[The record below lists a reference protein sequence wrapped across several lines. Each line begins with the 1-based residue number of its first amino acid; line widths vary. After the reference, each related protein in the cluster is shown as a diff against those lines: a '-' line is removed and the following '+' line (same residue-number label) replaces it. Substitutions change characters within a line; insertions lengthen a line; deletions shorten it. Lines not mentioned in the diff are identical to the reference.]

1 MTVTEY
7 DCALC
12 EMTRYAP
19 ELVDTD
25 EKMAEKLCAG
35 LKHEIR
41 VAVASRRGLSYSEI
55 LACAL
60 DVEEVLPKE
69 MTVANTTPVPLQQHN
84 FRDKRKWDGDRTPYD
99 NKRQQPVRNPPQYG
113 GRQSAPYQR
122 GDFRPRAP
130 QCAKCF
136 KNHFGECR
144 EKSNKCYT
152 CGGNGH
158 FSRECPSK
166 IMGMGA
172 GQNNQG
178 FRPQV
183 RALQAEPRGYLP
195 APQQQQQQRR
205 QGLLT
210 QARAYALKEKQPTNQ
225 QGNQEQGN
233 LAGMGTL
240 LDMPIV
246 VLFDTGTSHSF
257 ISASCVNTLELSIN
271 RTEQR
276 MSVTSPVGGT
286 IDISQIC
293 SNVEFTMG
301 ELKLVAHKL
310 QVMSMGSVD
319 IILGMDWLAENRV
332 TIRCKEREIS
342 FQTPGKEPAIFYGI
356 SMNRRKSIIF
366 ALQVTTM
373 MRKGCPTYLVYLN
386 GEEKKERSIEDVAV
400 VNEFPD
406 VFPNALPGPPPDRQL
421 EFTIDLEPGSA
432 PISKALYRMAPKE
445 LEELKIQLQELLDL
459 AVFMDLMNRVFHPYL
474 DKFVLVFIDDVLI
487 YSKNE
492 KEHEEHL
499 RTTLETLR
507 AEKLYAKFSKCDFG
521 SKK

>member
-1 MTVTEY
+1 MECTDKERLACGTFQLTGPADFWWDTKLRTMNPERREALTWEIFKEEVYNKYVPMSYRRTKVVEFHTLKQGNMTVTEY
-7 DCALC
+7 DRALC
-12 EMTRYAP
+12 EITRYAP

-25 EKMAEKLCAG
+25 EKMAEKFRAG

-60 DVEEVLPKE
+60 DVEEALPKE
-69 MTVANTTPVPLQQHN
+69 MTVANTTLVPLQQHN

-99 NKRQQPVRNPPQYG
+99 NKRQQPIRNPPQYG
-113 GRQSAPYQR
+113 ARQSAPYQR
-122 GDFRPRAP
+122 GDFRPRAS

-152 CGGNGH
+152 CGENGH

-195 APQQQQQQRR
+195 APQQQQQQQRR
-205 QGLLT
+205 QGLPT
-210 QARAYALKEKQPTNQ
+210 QARAYALKGKQPTNQ

-233 LAGMGTL
+233 LA
-240 LDMPIV
+240 
-246 VLFDTGTSHSF
+246 
-257 ISASCVNTLELSIN
+257 
-271 RTEQR
+271 
-276 MSVTSPVGGT
+276 
-286 IDISQIC
+286 
-293 SNVEFTMG
+293 EFTMG

-319 IILGMDWLAENRV
+319 IILGMDWLPENHV

-342 FQTPGKEPAIFYGI
+342 FQNPGKEPTTFYGI
-356 SMNRRKSIIF
+356 STNRRKSIIS
-366 ALQVTTM
+366 ALQAMTM
-373 MRKGCPTYLVYLN
+373 MRKGCPAYLVYLN
-386 GEEKKERSIEDVAV
+386 GEEKKERSIEDEAV

-432 PISKALYRMAPKE
+432 PISKA
-445 LEELKIQLQELLDL
+445 
-459 AVFMDLMNRVFHPYL
+459 PYL
-474 DKFVLVFIDDVLI
+474 WR
-487 YSKNE
+487 
-492 KEHEEHL
+492 L
-499 RTTLETLR
+499 RNWNSLR
-507 AEKLYAKFSKCDFG
+507 YNYKSC
-521 SKK
+521 